1 MTLKPVII
9 FGAKGLGPMALDLFK
24 SNGVVVYGFLD
35 DDVAT
40 HGTEIG
46 DVTVLGATDDPKYL
60 KLIGSKCDAFIAID
74 DIRIR
79 KNLTDILLED
89 RKVQPITAI
98 HATAYVAPSAVL
110 EYGTLVG
117 PGAIINSQAKLG
129 AHILVQAGALVDTDA
144 TIGSF
149 SVLGARSLV
158 GAGAHLEEEVF
169 VGAGA
174 MIVPGITIG
183 KQARVGAGSVV
194 VQPVKAKT
202 TVFGNPAA
210 KV

>member
-1 MTLKPVII
+1 MTLNPVII

-24 SNGVVVYGFLD
+24 SNGIVVYGFLD
-35 DDVAT
+35 DDAAL
-40 HGTEIG
+40 HGTEIAE
-46 DVTVLGATDDPKYL
+46 VTVLGSTDDPKFL
-60 KLIGSKCDAFIAID
+60 KLIGAKCDAFIALD
-74 DIRIR
+74 DIRLR
-79 KNLTDILLED
+79 KNLTEMLLED

-110 EYGTLVG
+110 QYGIMVG

-129 AHILVQAGALVDTDA
+129 SHVLVQAGAIVDTDA
-144 TIGSF
+144 QVGEY
-149 SVLGARSLV
+149 SVLGTGSRV
-158 GAGAHLEEEVF
+158 GAGAHLEAEVF
-169 VGAGA
+169 LGAGA
-174 MIVPGITIG
+174 LVVPGITIG
-183 KQARVGAGSVV
+183 KQSRVGAGSVV

>member
-1 MTLKPVII
+1 
-9 FGAKGLGPMALDLFK
+9 MALDLFK